1 MRIQVTASF
10 TAEPLEQPLVFLLEA
25 LGHRPQ
31 VVFSPFNQVVQQ
43 VLDPRSDVRTATEA
57 HQVFLI
63 RPRDLAHDN
72 PSEGL
77 RAFEQALE
85 EYGGRLGRSNLVL
98 FCPHP
103 EKGATGADL
112 EASASARLSALG
124 NVVAGNQELLDLLG
138 THETFDREAEEA
150 GNVPFTDEGFAALA
164 ICIARQ
170 LHAWNSP
177 SRKLLVTDADNTLW
191 RGVLGEDGLDGIVID
206 EPARVLQAFL
216 QTQRKR
222 GFLLALSSKNDA
234 GDVTKVL
241 EEHPGMLLRDDDFV
255 AQKVNWEPKST
266 NIRELCQELGL
277 GMDSVVFIDDN
288 AAETAE
294 VTAGC
299 PGVLAITLPEDRG
312 EIESMLTQSWAFDL
326 GSPRTEEDERR
337 TELYAAQ
344 ASRESLQQK
353 SDSFAAF
360 LEGLQLEVDL
370 SVVTSKERDRLAQLS
385 TRTNQFNACKSPF
398 QAHELAEQQAH
409 GAIAHRVAA
418 SDRFGQYG
426 VVGAMISESTDRAL
440 KVSAFFLSCRALGK
454 GVERHMIRQLGQQAL
469 EASLGK
475 IEVAFNDAERNGVCR
490 AFFEEVG
497 AIERDGMFILDA
509 QASADLELIPTSDS
523 SLASNP
529 LPVSRVSVTTWND
542 VQHVI
547 TQWADPGRLADH
559 LAATR
564 SPRPDL
570 SEPVVGP
577 KTPLEKRLLELWEA
591 VLGLEGLGVEDR
603 FSALG
608 GKSLHLVRL
617 HARLVRDFKADI
629 SLTDLFELPT
639 VRSLAQRLEGETK
652 SSRIPIST
660 SEREPSEPI
669 AIVGMAV
676 RAPGANSV
684 EEFWANLRDGE
695 RTLHSFT
702 DEELASAGV
711 DVAEVRQDPKYVPVK
726 GCLDKLQEFDAAFFG
741 ILPKEAKHMDPQQ
754 RIFLELAWEALERGG
769 YDPETYAGKVGLW
782 AGSYL
787 DTYVIANLLT
797 DKAFHAQWIPSI
809 QVGSLQTELGNDKDY
824 LATRVSFKLN
834 LRGPSMTVQTACSTS
849 MVAIAQAIQS
859 LRAGESD
866 MAMAGGV
873 TITLPEKKGYY
884 YTEDG
889 MLSKDGR
896 VCTFSDEASGTV
908 FGNGAGIVVLKRL
921 ADAQRDGDHIHAV
934 IRGAAL
940 NNDGGVKHSY
950 TAPSVDGQVE
960 VITMAQQDAGVEP
973 ETISY
978 IEAHGTGTPLGD
990 PIEVAALTKCFRQ
1003 QTDAKSFCTLGSL
1016 KPNIGHLDV
1025 ASGVCGV
1032 IKTALSLEHGQIPPL
1047 LHYERPNPKINFETS
1062 PFRVQTSLTDWVSD
1076 NGPRRAGVSSFG
1088 VGGTNGHIVLEE
1100 APTQVE
1106 RSFSKRPAQLFLMA
1120 ARTESARDEVASRL
1134 AKVSA
1139 DTNFADAA
1147 FTTAIGRRAFAKRRI
1162 CVAGNWE
1169 SLSER
1174 LSGGKVQDGSPA
1186 SAADPLNFMFPG
1198 QGAQHVGM
1206 ACELYECEPVFRD
1219 HIDFCATYLEEQIGA
1234 DLRDVLYPEVA
1245 DEAATNRLKETAFAQ
1260 PAIFVIETGLAK
1272 LWQSWGISP
1281 AAMIGHSVGEFAA
1294 ACIADVFSL
1303 KEGLAILATRGKLM
1317 GDLPGGA
1324 MLAVRLSE
1332 DAIQSYVGDADLA
1345 AVNGKDLCVLAGS
1358 NDMIA
1363 AVEARL
1369 ESDGVTVKHLHTSH
1383 GFHSRMMDP
1392 VIDPFA
1398 AEISKATLR
1407 KPEIPIFSTVTGD
1420 WLTDADACDPD
1431 YWARHLRQPVR
1442 FFESIRTLAAT
1453 QENQTFVEV
1462 GPGQTLATLGRQ
1474 SVGGEGGHGFH
1485 ASSAPASGGASDYEQ
1500 LLTTLGRLWLNGA
1513 DIDWQSYYAIETHRR
1528 VVLPPYPFERKRHWV
1543 DPTPM
1548 TADPN
1553 ISLALP
1559 ETNPVPVATTTTT
1572 PVIMPTTP
1580 PRRDRLAAK
1589 MRESLSELSDIPEE
1603 ELDGDASFLELG
1615 FDSLLLTQV
1624 SKAFQDDF
1632 GTKVTMRQLID
1643 ELPSIDAMVDHLDAT
1658 LDPSAFAPEESP
1670 VSAAEAAPAVPAAT
1684 VTQMAAPA
1692 LVPTAVMPAAPMS
1705 APTMPAVSADSG
1717 LLGTVINQQMTL
1729 MQQQL
1734 LLLQGGVSA
1743 HATAPSPVAA
1753 PASAAPIVQEL
1764 ASAPTPT
1771 PEPKKDAPTQAA
1783 HGPYK
1788 PINRIRDEGLSNE
1801 QKAFILDLTKR
1812 YNAKTAG
1819 SKERTQKYRHC
1830 FADPRTAN
1838 GFNRLWK
1845 DMCYQIMV
1853 EKAKGPR
1860 LTDIDGNDYIDIV
1873 NGFGPGFLGHSPDF
1887 VTEALK
1893 DQLDKTIAVGPQS
1906 EFAGETAELV
1916 CKLVDAERVC
1926 FVNTGSEAVQG
1937 AMRLARTVTG
1947 KDKVVV
1953 FSKDYHGNFDEVLV
1967 RGANKKGKIK
1977 SLPIA
1982 PGIPRSAVD
1991 EIIVL
1996 DYGTDEALQ
2005 TIGEIA
2011 GDIAAVM
2018 IEPMQSRRPE
2028 FQPVEFVKEVR
2039 KITEDAGC
2047 LFIFDEVITG
2057 FRTGPGGAQDYY
2069 GVKADLATYG
2079 KVIGGGM
2086 PVGLVAGKAEFMDTF
2101 DGGQWQYGDD
2111 SFPEKPVTFFAGTF
2125 VRHPLTIAAVNVMA
2139 KFFLDQPQ
2147 SYWDEVYAKAA
2158 RLAGTIDQFFAD
2170 EGIGIRMVQFSSQMF
2185 VRVSDEEKYGG
2196 LLFCQLR
2203 EKGVFILEGLPCYL
2217 TTSHTD
2223 EDIDFVINAVKEAV
2237 AEMRQGGFFGGPDG
2251 GGDCLGKPLGA
2262 QCQTEAALAKA
2273 PVTAAQ
2279 QEIWLASLL
2288 KPEASCAFNE
2298 ATTLHMRGRAN
2309 RGHLQAALNEVVARH
2324 DALRATFSE
2333 DGTTMQFAERLTVD
2347 LPQYDLTDVDAET
2360 RKAKLD
2366 VFRREEAMNTF
2377 DLVNGP
2383 LIRGFVV
2390 QLGETESILFLTAH
2404 HLVCDGWSY
2413 NVLLE
2418 ELSELY
2424 SAKVRGE
2431 RPSLKPAPAFGRYAM
2446 TKAAMNGNDDAMAFW
2461 ENIYTSPPE
2470 PLALPTD
2477 RPIVKTDSFT
2487 GDTERHVL
2495 SKDVFKALKRI
2506 GAKQKCTAY
2515 QTLLGTFEVFLAK
2528 LTGQN
2533 DFGVGTPA
2541 AGQTLEE
2548 DDGIVG
2554 HCVNFLP
2561 MRARVNQKESFN
2573 EHLGGVRQ
2581 RVLEAFE
2588 HQDFTYG
2595 ELLPKLNL
2603 PRQAGRKPLVE
2614 VQFNVERTD
2623 YHDEFEGLETT
2634 FDAVSKRFVNFPLF
2648 FNIIDSREGLVIDC
2662 DYKTELFDPETI
2674 QRWFAHFETLI
2685 TNLSESPEQPLAE
2698 VSLVSL
2704 HQSKLLLEKFNNTAR
2719 DLSSAPL
2726 GACVHELFERQV
2738 AANSKAIALRRGDD
2752 TLSYGA
2758 LNTRANQ
2765 FAHRLVEMGVKP
2777 GTLVGVLVPRS
2788 FDLVAALLGILKAGG
2803 AYVPIDPNYPAER
2816 IDYVLEDSKAPVLIS
2831 SEIEDFEGT
2840 QVLHPDS
2847 LDSGGMVENI
2857 GTKACSEDLAYVI
2870 YTSGSTGN
2878 PKGSMIPHRGIVRL
2892 VKNTNYAEF
2901 TEEDVFLQ
2909 AAAISFDASTMELWG
2924 PLLNGGSL
2932 VLPPPGIPSLE
2943 DIGDLIKKHG
2953 VTTLWLTSG
2962 LFQLMVDEH
2971 LDALV
2976 GVKQVLAGGD
2986 VLSMDH
2992 VQRAHAKVT
3001 GKLING
3007 YGPTENTTFTCCHT
3021 ITGVDLTKSSVPIGK
3036 PIANT
3041 TCYIL
3046 DPNEQLVPVGIWG
3059 ELYIGGCGL
3068 ATGYLNSPELTDE
3081 KFLAD
3086 PFSCE
3091 PNAKLYRTGD
3101 RCRWQAD
3108 GTIEFSGRLDKQIKI
3123 RGFRI
3128 EPGEVETA
3136 LNALPGIAQSCV
3148 TTQGRNAGDRVLV
3161 AYVVPSEGQFLD
3173 TAEVKGVLADRLPAH
3188 LVPSSL
3194 MALDA
3199 LPVTANGKVDLRA
3212 LPAIQSTQTVA
3223 ETLEVPSTESE
3234 KRLALLWEEL
3244 LDCKGIGLDDN
3255 FFDIGGHS
3263 LVGLRLFTRI
3273 QSEFGAK
3280 LPLGTLFEAPTV
3292 RSLASLIE
3300 REEAVLSPLEVASP
3314 NGKTNGDGPH
3324 TNGKSPTNG
3333 NGLAASDMLL
3343 DVKPIAARASSV
3355 TTIQEGSSDV
3365 TPIFAIHGGDGGI
3378 LFYRELVR
3386 WLPKETPLYAIEAP
3400 MLMDSSKISDQ
3411 SNIREIADEYLAKV
3425 ESVKPEGPYSLCGY
3439 SFGGVVSYEMAQR
3452 LYSRNIEV
3460 EKLILFDTPNPAQEL
3475 ENKYSLSQRAQVNW
3489 EFLGEEKVG
3498 KRIGTIAKRAS
3509 KGVVSKLKHRREV
3522 KHAMTCLENGTPVS
3536 DYVRLI
3542 QIREVHTRMI
3552 ERYVP
3557 IPYAGKM
3564 TLLRATGP
3572 NDYCYYSP
3580 QLGWEGLVEGGIQ
3593 VVETPGTHLEIFDE
3607 PYVGSLGERM
3617 KEILIS

>member
-1 MRIQVTASF
+1 
-10 TAEPLEQPLVFLLEA
+10 
-25 LGHRPQ
+25 
-31 VVFSPFNQVVQQ
+31 
-43 VLDPRSDVRTATEA
+43 
-57 HQVFLI
+57 
-63 RPRDLAHDN
+63 
-72 PSEGL
+72 
-77 RAFEQALE
+77 
-85 EYGGRLGRSNLVL
+85 
-98 FCPHP
+98 
-103 EKGATGADL
+103 
-112 EASASARLSALG
+112 
-124 NVVAGNQELLDLLG
+124 
-138 THETFDREAEEA
+138 
-150 GNVPFTDEGFAALA
+150 
-164 ICIARQ
+164 
-170 LHAWNSP
+170 
-177 SRKLLVTDADNTLW
+177 
-191 RGVLGEDGLDGIVID
+191 
-206 EPARVLQAFL
+206 
-216 QTQRKR
+216 
-222 GFLLALSSKNDA
+222 
-234 GDVTKVL
+234 
-241 EEHPGMLLRDDDFV
+241 
-255 AQKVNWEPKST
+255 
-266 NIRELCQELGL
+266 
-277 GMDSVVFIDDN
+277 
-288 AAETAE
+288 
-294 VTAGC
+294 
-299 PGVLAITLPEDRG
+299 
-312 EIESMLTQSWAFDL
+312 
-326 GSPRTEEDERR
+326 
-337 TELYAAQ
+337 
-344 ASRESLQQK
+344 
-353 SDSFAAF
+353 
-360 LEGLQLEVDL
+360 
-370 SVVTSKERDRLAQLS
+370 
-385 TRTNQFNACKSPF
+385 
-398 QAHELAEQQAH
+398 
-409 GAIAHRVAA
+409 
-418 SDRFGQYG
+418 
-426 VVGAMISESTDRAL
+426 
-440 KVSAFFLSCRALGK
+440 
-454 GVERHMIRQLGQQAL
+454 
-469 EASLGK
+469 
-475 IEVAFNDAERNGVCR
+475 
-490 AFFEEVG
+490 
-497 AIERDGMFILDA
+497 
-509 QASADLELIPTSDS
+509 
-523 SLASNP
+523 
-529 LPVSRVSVTTWND
+529 
-542 VQHVI
+542 
-547 TQWADPGRLADH
+547 
-559 LAATR
+559 
-564 SPRPDL
+564 
-570 SEPVVGP
+570 
-577 KTPLEKRLLELWEA
+577 
-591 VLGLEGLGVEDR
+591 
-603 FSALG
+603 
-608 GKSLHLVRL
+608 
-617 HARLVRDFKADI
+617 
-629 SLTDLFELPT
+629 
-639 VRSLAQRLEGETK
+639 
-652 SSRIPIST
+652 
-660 SEREPSEPI
+660 
-669 AIVGMAV
+669 
-676 RAPGANSV
+676 
-684 EEFWANLRDGE
+684 
-695 RTLHSFT
+695 
-702 DEELASAGV
+702 
-711 DVAEVRQDPKYVPVK
+711 
-726 GCLDKLQEFDAAFFG
+726 
-741 ILPKEAKHMDPQQ
+741 
-754 RIFLELAWEALERGG
+754 
-769 YDPETYAGKVGLW
+769 
-782 AGSYL
+782 
-787 DTYVIANLLT
+787 
-797 DKAFHAQWIPSI
+797 
-809 QVGSLQTELGNDKDY
+809 
-824 LATRVSFKLN
+824 
-834 LRGPSMTVQTACSTS
+834 MTVQTACSTS

-884 YTEDG
+884 YTPDG

-896 VCTFSDEASGTV
+896 VCTFSDEATGTV
-908 FGNGAGIVVLKRL
+908 FGNGAGIVLLKRL
-921 ADAQRDGDHIHAV
+921 SEAQRDGDNIHAI

-990 PIEVAALTKCFRQ
+990 PIEVAALTKCFRR
-1003 QTDAKSFCTLGSL
+1003 QTDANSFCTLGSL

-1032 IKTALSLEHGQIPPL
+1032 IKTALALEHAQIPPL
-1047 LHYERPNPKINFETS
+1047 LHYERANPKIDFETS
-1062 PFRVQTSLTDWVSD
+1062 PFRIQTTLTDWVSE

-1088 VGGTNGHIVLEE
+1088 VGGTNGHVVLEE
-1100 APTQVE
+1100 APAEAARTV
-1106 RSFSKRPAQLFLMA
+1106 SKRPVQLFLMS
-1120 ARTESARDEVASRL
+1120 ARTETARDEVAARL
-1134 AKVSA
+1134 SKV
-1139 DTNFADAA
+1139 DPKTNFADAA

-1162 CVAGNWE
+1162 CVASDWAF
-1169 SLSER
+1169 LPDV
-1174 LSGGKVQDGSPA
+1174 KIHDGSPGN
-1186 SAADPLNFMFPG
+1186 AAGPLNFMFPG

-1206 ACELYECEPVFRD
+1206 ARELYECEPIFRD
-1219 HIDFCATYLEEQIGA
+1219 HIDFCATYLQKQIGA

-1245 DEAATNRLKETAFAQ
+1245 DEVATDRLKETVFAQ

-1272 LWQSWGISP
+1272 LWQSWGILP

-1294 ACIADVFSL
+1294 ACLAGVFSL
-1303 KEGLAILATRGKLM
+1303 EEGLTILATRGRLM

-1324 MLAVRLSE
+1324 MLSVRLSE
-1332 DAIQSYVGDADLA
+1332 YAIQPYLGGADLA

-1358 NDMIA
+1358 HENA
-1363 AVEARL
+1363 ATVQARL
-1369 ESDGVTVKHLHTSH
+1369 EADGVTVKYLHTSH

-1398 AEISKATLR
+1398 AEIAKATLR
-1407 KPEIPIFSTVTGD
+1407 KPEIPIFSTVTGN
-1420 WLTDADACDPD
+1420 WLTESDACDSQ
-1431 YWARHLRQPVR
+1431 YWARHLRQPVK
-1442 FFESIRTLAAT
+1442 FYDSIRALAAS
-1453 QENQTFVEV
+1453 QENQTFLEI

-1474 SVGGEGGHGFH
+1474 SVGREGGHGFH
-1485 ASSAPASGGASDYEQ
+1485 ASSAHASGGASDYEQ
-1500 LLTTLGRLWLNGA
+1500 LLTTLGRLWLNGTSV
-1513 DIDWQSYYAIETHRR
+1513 DWQSYYAIETPRR

-1543 DPTPM
+1543 DPVPM
-1548 TADPN
+1548 TADTN
-1553 ISLALP
+1553 VSLQSSQ
-1559 ETNPVPVATTTTT
+1559 TIHSPVATTTT

-1580 PRRDRLAAK
+1580 SRRDRLAAK

-1603 ELDGDASFLELG
+1603 ELDGDASFIELG

-1632 GTKVTMRQLID
+1632 ETKVTMRQLID
-1643 ELPSIDAMVDHLDAT
+1643 ELPSIDAMLEHLDAT
-1658 LDPSAFAPEESP
+1658 LDPSAFAPEE
-1670 VSAAEAAPAVPAAT
+1670 AAAPAPVVTALVAQTPVTALPAAAVSMQAT
-1684 VTQMAAPA
+1684 P
-1692 LVPTAVMPAAPMS
+1692 VPLSV
-1705 APTMPAVSADSG
+1705 MPAVSADSD
-1717 LLGTVINQQMTL
+1717 LLGTVIHQQMTL

-1734 LLLQGGVSA
+1734 SLLQGG
-1743 HATAPSPVAA
+1743 APLAAA
-1753 PASAAPIVQEL
+1753 PAVLPVQVPEAVAPAAHKP
-1764 ASAPTPT
+1764 APAPT
-1771 PEPKKDAPTQAA
+1771 PEPKKDAPAQAA

-1788 PINRIRDEGLSNE
+1788 PINRTRDEGLTD
-1801 QKAFILDLTKR
+1801 QQQAFIADLTKR

-1845 DMCYQIMV
+1845 DMCYQIVV

-1860 LTDIDGNDYIDIV
+1860 LSDIDGNDYIDIV
-1873 NGFGPGFLGHSPDF
+1873 NGFGPGFVGHSPDF

-1893 DQLDKTIAVGPQS
+1893 EQLDKTIAVGPQS

-1947 KDKVVV
+1947 KDKIVV

-1967 RGANKKGKIK
+1967 RGSNKNGKLK

-1982 PGIPRSAVD
+1982 PGIPRRAVAD
-1991 EIIVL
+1991 VIVL

-2005 TIGEIA
+2005 TIREIA

-2086 PVGLVAGKAEFMDTF
+2086 PVGLVAGKAEYMDTF
-2101 DGGQWQYGDD
+2101 DGGHWQYGDD
-2111 SFPEKPVTFFAGTF
+2111 SFPEQPVTFFAGTF

-2139 KFFLDQPQ
+2139 KFFLEQPQ
-2147 SYWDEVYAKAA
+2147 SYWDDVYAKAA

-2170 EGIGIRMVQFSSQMF
+2170 EGIGIRMVQFSSQMY

-2217 TTSHTD
+2217 TTSHKD

-2237 AEMRQGGFFGGPDG
+2237 AEMRQGGFFGGPNG
-2251 GGDCLGKPLGA
+2251 GEDRLRKSLEAPR
-2262 QCQTEAALAKA
+2262 QTEAA
-2273 PVTAAQ
+2273 PITAAQ

-2298 ATTLHMRGRAN
+2298 ATTLHIQGRAN
-2309 RGHLQAALNEVVARH
+2309 LQYLQASLNEVIARH

-2333 DGTTMQFAERLTVD
+2333 DGTAMQFADKLTVD
-2347 LPQYDLTDVDAET
+2347 LQVRDLADLDAET
-2360 RKAKLD
+2360 REAKLEA
-2366 VFRREEAMNTF
+2366 FRREEATQTF

-2424 SAKVRGE
+2424 GAKARGE
-2431 RPSLKPAPAFGRYAM
+2431 RPKLEPAPSFGRYAQDRAFKKSNDEAM
-2446 TKAAMNGNDDAMAFW
+2446 TFW
-2461 ENIYTSPPE
+2461 ESVYASPPE

-2477 RPIVKTDSFT
+2477 RLYGATDTFT
-2487 GDTERHVL
+2487 GGTERHVL
-2495 SKDVFKALKRI
+2495 SKDISKALKRV

-2515 QTLLGTFEVFLAK
+2515 QTLLGTFEIFLAK
-2528 LTGQN
+2528 LTSQD
-2533 DFGVGTPA
+2533 DFGIGTPA

-2561 MRARVNQKESFN
+2561 MRADVKQSVSFN
-2573 EHLGGVRQ
+2573 EHLNGVRE

-2623 YHDEFEGLETT
+2623 YHDEFEGLVTT

-2662 DYKTELFDPETI
+2662 DYKTELFDADTI

-2685 TNLSESPEQPLAE
+2685 TTLAESPERPLAE
-2698 VSLVSL
+2698 VSLVSEN
-2704 HQSKLLLEKFNNTAR
+2704 QSKNLLQAFNNTAR
-2719 DLSSAPL
+2719 DLPSAPL
-2726 GACVHELFERQV
+2726 GTCVHDLFERQV
-2738 AANSKAIALRRGDD
+2738 TFSSEAVALRSDD
-2752 TLSYGA
+2752 ETVSYGA
-2758 LNTRANQ
+2758 LNARANQ

-2777 GTLVGVLVPRS
+2777 GTLVGVLLPRS
-2788 FDLVAALLGILKAGG
+2788 FDLVASLLGILKAGG
-2803 AYVPIDPNYPAER
+2803 AYVPIDPNYPTER
-2816 IDYVLEDSKAPVLIS
+2816 IAYMLEDTKASVLIS
-2831 SEIEDFEGT
+2831 TEIEDSEGT
-2840 QVLHPDS
+2840 QILHPDS
-2847 LDSGGMVENI
+2847 LDGDSATDNLA
-2857 GTKACSEDLAYVI
+2857 TKTCSEDLAYVI
-2870 YTSGSTGN
+2870 YTSGSTGK

-2892 VKNTNYAEF
+2892 VKNTDYAEF
-2901 TEEDVFLQ
+2901 TEDDVFLQ

-2932 VLPPPGIPSLE
+2932 VLPPPGVPSLE
-2943 DIGDLIKKHG
+2943 DIGALIKKHG

-2971 LDALV
+2971 LEALV

-2992 VQRAHAKVT
+2992 VQRAHAKLT

-3021 ITGVDLTKSSVPIGK
+3021 ITEADLLKPSVPIGK

-3046 DPNEQLVPVGIWG
+3046 DPNRNLVPVGVWG
-3059 ELYIGGCGL
+3059 ELHIGGCGL
-3068 ATGYLNSPELTDE
+3068 ATGYLNSPELTKE
-3081 KFLAD
+3081 KFVAH
-3086 PFSCE
+3086 PFSRDSK
-3091 PNAKLYRTGD
+3091 AVVYRTGD

-3136 LNALPGIAQSCV
+3136 LNALPGIGQSCV
-3148 TTQGRNAGDRVLV
+3148 TTQGSNAGDRMLV
-3161 AYVVPSEGQFLD
+3161 AYVVLSEGRSFD
-3173 TAEVKGVLADRLPAH
+3173 TAETKGKLAERLPAH
-3188 LVPSSL
+3188 LVPSAM

-3212 LPAIQSTQTVA
+3212 LPDIQGSHTTP
-3223 ETLEVPSTESE
+3223 ETREKPSSESE

-3244 LDCKGIGLDDN
+3244 LDCKGVGLDDN

-3292 RSLASLIE
+3292 RGLASLIE
-3300 REEAVLSPLEVASP
+3300 REGPVLEPLEVATADGKA
-3314 NGKTNGDGPH
+3314 NGNGH
-3324 TNGKSPTNG
+3324 HSNGKSQTNG
-3333 NGLAASDMLL
+3333 TSNKVLE
-3343 DVKPIAARASSV
+3343 VKPTVAKVSSV
-3355 TTIQEGSSDV
+3355 TTIQEGSPDV
-3365 TPIFAIHGGDGGI
+3365 TPIFAVHGGDGGI

-3386 WLPKETPLYAIEAP
+3386 WLPEETPFYAIEAP
-3400 MLMDSSKISDQ
+3400 MLTDSSKISDR
-3411 SNIREIADEYLAKV
+3411 SSIAEIAENYLDLV
-3425 ESVKPEGPYSLCGY
+3425 ESVRAEGPYTLCGY

-3452 LYSRNIEV
+3452 LYTRKIEV

-3475 ENKYSLSQRAQVNW
+3475 ENKYSLFQRAQVNW
-3489 EFLGEEKVG
+3489 EFLGEDNVG
-3498 KRIGTIAKRAS
+3498 KRIGTMAKLAG
-3509 KGVVSKLKHRREV
+3509 KGFASKLKHRREV
-3522 KHAMTCLENGTPVS
+3522 KRAMTCLKNGNLTS
-3536 DYVRLI
+3536 DDVRLI

-3564 TLLRATGP
+3564 TLIRATGP

-3580 QLGWEGLVEGGIQ
+3580 QLGWEDVVEGGIH

-3607 PYVGSLGERM
+3607 PYVSSLGERM
-3617 KEILIS
+3617 KEILEN